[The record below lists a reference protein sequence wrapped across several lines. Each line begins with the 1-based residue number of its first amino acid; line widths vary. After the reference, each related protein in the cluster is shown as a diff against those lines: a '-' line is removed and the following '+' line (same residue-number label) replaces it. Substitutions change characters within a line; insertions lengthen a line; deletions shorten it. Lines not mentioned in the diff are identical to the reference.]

1 MLRYL
6 IRRLVA
12 LVPTFLLAS
21 VIVFSAIRL
30 IPGNTIDMMMSQN
43 DISASVQTREDL
55 IKALGL
61 DQPVLVQ
68 YWHWISSIVFH
79 GDFGRSLWTGDSVTR
94 LVAERMPITLYL
106 GVLAMIFALLIALPV
121 GIISAIR
128 QNKPVDYLG
137 RVFAITALSVPPF
150 WLGTLVV
157 VVPAMLWGIAPTV
170 QYVRLTDDPLLS
182 LRQMVPPAIVLGI
195 ALSGVTMRMTR
206 TMVLEVMRQDYVRTA
221 WSKGLDERT
230 VVLRHVLK
238 NALLPVI
245 TIVGLQLPLL
255 ISGAVV
261 IEQIFVISGM
271 GQLLLMAVSQRD
283 YPVITGIFLL
293 VGVGVMTINLL
304 VDISYALL
312 DPKIRQG

>member
-106 GVLAMIFALLIALPV
+106 GGRLSRPCLCHHGPVRPAFLA
-121 GIISAIR
+121 R
-128 QNKPVDYLG
+128 D
-137 RVFAITALSVPPF
+137 
-150 WLGTLVV
+150 
-157 VVPAMLWGIAPTV
+157 
-170 QYVRLTDDPLLS
+170 
-182 LRQMVPPAIVLGI
+182 
-195 ALSGVTMRMTR
+195 
-206 TMVLEVMRQDYVRTA
+206 
-221 WSKGLDERT
+221 
-230 VVLRHVLK
+230 
-238 NALLPVI
+238 
-245 TIVGLQLPLL
+245 
-255 ISGAVV
+255 ISGGRA
-261 IEQIFVISGM
+261 G
-271 GQLLLMAVSQRD
+271 D
-283 YPVITGIFLL
+283 
-293 VGVGVMTINLL
+293 
-304 VDISYALL
+304 ALG
-312 DPKIRQG
+312 DRSDRAICSADRRSPP